1 MPPSRRVR
9 VAALGRDGSL
19 LVATGALVRQACAV
33 GLLSATIAIT
43 HGPDAPWVATVGWT
57 LAASVLLGAS
67 TLAWRVSAPGVR
79 RAAAVVTA
87 LALLAGWFGLTTWYR
102 AHVFSSGW
110 TSDRVPGQ
118 FPYAGGS
125 RVEEPVGRGWRTVAN
140 ILPDG
145 TRDCGSGASGPT
157 VLLVGDSFVF
167 GKGLPDED
175 TLCWQLREAMDAS
188 GRPARWVNLGQ
199 SGASLRSVIDT
210 LAWGLG
216 VWKPDLIIA
225 TVLPGDDVRPFDL
238 NDERAVMQNAVF
250 QWVASALE
258 PHATYL
264 AMSLMFEVFPPEF
277 YTIAA
282 SHALMVAFLETV
294 TTTERP
300 VLVSR
305 IGCDSPTNTAMYDR
319 QIADID
325 ARSTWIDAAPSFDL
339 NALPPTD
346 VWVIPDDGHTTRA
359 GNAVWAEQ
367 LRPWLEAHIP
377 QAEAP

>member
-1 MPPSRRVR
+1 MPPSTSSR
-9 VAALGRDGSL
+9 VAGLSLL
-19 LVATGALVRQACAV
+19 LVATCWLLRQACAV

-43 HGPDAPWVATVGWT
+43 HGPDAPWVETVAW
-57 LAASVLLGAS
+57 ALGAS
-67 TLAWRVSAPGVR
+67 VMLGASNLAWRASPAPAR
-79 RAAAVVTA
+79 RAAALVAA
-87 LALLAGWFGLTTWYR
+87 LALLAGWYGLTTWNR
-102 AHVFSSGW
+102 AHIFSSGW
-110 TSDRVPGQ
+110 TSDRVVGQ
-118 FPYAGGS
+118 FPYAGGA
-125 RVEEPVGRGWRTVAN
+125 RIEEPVGRGWRTVAD

-145 TRDCGSGASGPT
+145 TRDCGSGGTGPT

-175 TLCWQLREAMDAS
+175 TLCWQLREAMDAA
-188 GRPARWVNLGQ
+188 GRPARWINVGQ

-210 LAWGLG
+210 FAWGLG

-238 NDERAVMQNAVF
+238 NDERAVMQNVAF

-258 PHATYL
+258 PHTTYL

-282 SHALMVAFLETV
+282 SHALMEAFLEAV
-294 TTTERP
+294 TAAERP
-300 VLVSR
+300 VLVTR
-305 IGCDSPTNTAMYDR
+305 IGCDSPTNSAMYDR
-319 QIADID
+319 QIADMD
-325 ARSTWIDAAPSFDL
+325 ARSPWIDAAPSFDL
-339 NALPPTD
+339 TALPPTD

-359 GNAVWAEQ
+359 GNAVWVER

-377 QAEAP
+377 QAVVP